1 MKTPSQTNRGAA
13 LIITLG
19 VLAIVLLLVMG
30 FAISMRTEQ
39 IASRTFQ
46 QGSVARHM
54 ALAAV
59 EEAIFLIRT
68 NTYTLTAD
76 LTYVTQPGR
85 IVSDLSPHDRLFS
98 VSGAGTVNLN
108 ADNRIINANPV
119 YPNPDN
125 RRIEVNWIN
134 VCSNGLASGAPLIG
148 RYAYWVDDEASKI
161 DINSACTRNNI
172 LGASPRDV
180 DLTLITGIGPATAS
194 NILNYAT
201 TNGFPS
207 LEHLKLIP
215 NISVALF
222 ESNKF
227 YLTAHSV
234 DANLTPWGTRRF
246 NLNSSFTEWKN
257 EINANC
263 ANTLA
268 HPGLISWFGSTFAN
282 KYGGNPNIIRQ
293 IMANMADFRFR
304 ADNLDCM
311 GAQAGDLDAGG
322 LGWSQV
328 PMWYHGLR
336 LSPYLNEIGVRATYW
351 RPAGGNELQCKL
363 WILVELVNP
372 YPVSWGNGYQIIVDL
387 DKLVFRVTG
396 YGNDYYTGYNPG
408 WVWNG
413 TPNWATMHFQRSQTN
428 TLSTAIPPNSY
439 QVVALPVWVGLNEG
453 NVNAWVDQVYVR
465 IAKVRLLG
473 TAGNN
478 NSIRDWAITPDFDT
492 RNCSGG
498 NHFCFLDTDGQAGN
512 APIVYVADGSQPGSD
527 NNQVQ
532 GIAKNDP
539 RVRRFTA
546 WTPPGS
552 GNQLPWSP
560 VGYDIGGSPATIG
573 AQNSIVNF
581 QCGTGLPGV
590 PNDPDP
596 TSMTG
601 IGVTNHPSFY
611 MKATTSDVLYESP
624 GELGYIHTGLQ
635 WRTLRLQP
643 RPSAEAS
650 ANHIPDWAVL
660 DIFSTTNGPVRGRIN
675 INGVVTNLYTGNPNW
690 RDRILPIRAA
700 IPPNWHTF
708 GAGPNTDA
716 DRVATNIYNQ
726 VWASASTWGSARTN
740 APNYFTPGFY
750 NMIGEL
756 CEIDRVATNFSG
768 ATNDFLREARIRSFA
783 NLFTVR
789 SDQFTIWAVGQAIQ
803 DVNNNGVFDAGTD
816 LILGETRAQ
825 AVVER
830 FDGADGQFGVGTD
843 TPAYRL
849 VYFRYLTD

>member
-1 MKTPSQTNRGAA
+1 MKQFHKTNRGVA
-13 LIITLG
+13 LVITLG
-19 VLAIVLLLVMG
+19 VLAVVLLLVMG

-68 NTYTLTAD
+68 NTHRLDANF
-76 LTYVTQPGR
+76 TYVTQPGR

-108 ADNRIINANPV
+108 ADDRIINSNPV
-119 YPNPDN
+119 YPAPAN
-125 RRIEVNWIN
+125 RRVEVNWIN

-161 DINSACTRNNI
+161 DINSACTRS
-172 LGASPRDV
+172 GSMGHAPREV
-180 DLTLITGIGPATAS
+180 DLTVISGIGGATAT
-194 NILNYAT
+194 NIWNYAQ
-201 TNGFPS
+201 TNGFAS
-207 LEHLKLIP
+207 VEHLKVIP
-215 NISVALF
+215 NISLALF

-227 YLTAHSV
+227 YLTAYSI
-234 DANLTPWGTRRF
+234 DANLTPWGSQRF
-246 NLNSSFTEWKN
+246 NLNSSFNEWKN

-263 ANTLA
+263 VNTLA
-268 HPGLISWFGSTFAN
+268 NPGLVNWFGSTFAN
-282 KYGGNPNIIRQ
+282 KYGGNANIIRQ

-304 ADNLDCM
+304 ANNLDCM
-311 GAQAGDLDAGG
+311 GAQAGDLDSGG
-322 LGWSQV
+322 LGWSNV

-351 RPAGGNELQCKL
+351 RPSGGNELQCKL

-372 YPVSWGNGYQIIVDL
+372 YPQSWGAGYQIIVDL

-396 YGNDYYTGYNPG
+396 YGNDYYTGYNSG
-408 WVWNG
+408 WVWTG

-428 TLSTAIPPNSY
+428 NITTAIPANSY
-439 QVVALPVWVGLNEG
+439 QVFALPVWVGLNEA

-473 TAGNN
+473 TANN
-478 NSIRDWAITPDFDT
+478 DASIRDWAITPDFDT
-492 RNCSGG
+492 RDCAGG
-498 NHFCFLDTDGQAGN
+498 NHFCFTSGAAGSD
-512 APIVYVADGSQPGSD
+512 PIRYVADGSEPAL
-527 NNQVQ
+527 NNAHMQ

-560 VGYDIGGSPATIG
+560 VGYDVANPMTIG
-573 AQNSIVNF
+573 TQNSIVDF
-581 QCGTGLPGV
+581 QCGTGLTGV
-590 PNDPDP
+590 PNDPNPSDI
-596 TSMTG
+596 TG
-601 IGVTNHPSFY
+601 IGVANHPSFY
-611 MKATTSDVLYESP
+611 MKATTSDVEYESP

-643 RPSAEAS
+643 RPPAEAS

-660 DIFSTTNGPVRGRIN
+660 DIFSVTNGPVRGRIN
-675 INGVVTNLYTGNPNW
+675 INGVVTNLYSGNVNW

-700 IPPNWHTF
+700 IPGNWHTF

-726 VWASASTWGSARTN
+726 VWAAHSTWGTARTN
-740 APNYFTPGFY
+740 APNNFTPGYY

-756 CEIDRVATNFSG
+756 CEIDRVATNYAG

-803 DVNNNGVFDAGTD
+803 DVNGNGVFDPGTD
-816 LILGETRAQ
+816 LILGETKVQ

-830 FDGADGQFGVGTD
+830 FDAADGQFGVGAD
-843 TPAYRL
+843 TVAYRL